1 MDEVNNSVNERI
13 DMQQDFVFISDEKI
27 NQMKVDQ
34 IEIVLEE
41 RAVSK
46 VGKKKNLQRKVQL
59 AMQKKTP
66 VMNK

>member
-66 VMNK
+66 

>member
-13 DMQQDFVFISDEKI
+13 EMQQDFVFISDEKI

-66 VMNK
+66 